1 MGLEGSDRGSEAGG
15 GARRRP
21 PGSRGGLSLPLIKTI
36 DPCAEPPGGLCS
48 SQDRTEMG
56 VWGKRRAR
64 PPRGRGHQKPS
75 FLRIRGRAG
84 RNLGDHVQ

>member
-56 VWGKRRAR
+56 GLGKAQGPPSSRSR
-64 PPRGRGHQKPS
+64 PPKTQLS
-75 FLRIRGRAG
+75 
-84 RNLGDHVQ
+84 